1 MVKFCRCIALAHR
14 RGSFGGRGALWD
26 LMKDIA
32 FNLNRSKQG
41 QRYSKG
47 SKFLCQTLF
56 QHGGRRVIDCLSSNG
71 IGPSINTLQ
80 RDKRGMAVFHAGLHE
95 EQFKFIAYVYTR
107 IKARLQISDAIP
119 LFLAED
125 ETCVKKTVRWLPKN
139 DTLLGFCGVRENH

>member
-1 MVKFCRCIALAHR
+1 MVPREA
-14 RGSFGGRGALWD
+14 SFGAPFQSSLPPGSPHRLAAHSLRSPVHSLDALNFGAHLSCSCS
-26 LMKDIA
+26 L
-32 FNLNRSKQG
+32 
-41 QRYSKG
+41 
-47 SKFLCQTLF
+47 LCLFATLIL
-56 QHGGRRVIDCLSSNG
+56 V
-71 IGPSINTLQ
+71 LQ

-119 LFLAED
+119 VFLAED